1 MRPSPSRSRPDR
13 PSLPWF
19 ASPAAERWLTVRPE
33 PTCGDDLAGPAL
45 RKAHAYVRAV
55 VPRRGDLQ
63 ERCIDA
69 ATDAVVWALAEYDP
83 ERGVPFAR
91 FAMVAVRKWVR
102 RCLGKAKHKRP
113 DPSPITDG
121 DDPADTHQPASGP
134 IPLPQ
139 AVRELPRPLLAV
151 VRLYFVDR
159 LTLRDIGLLLDI
171 SYEAVRK
178 RLRRAATLLGND
190 LSAPPR
196 PRRSKRLKR
205 T

>member
-1 MRPSPSRSRPDR
+1 MARDR

-33 PTCGDDLAGPAL
+33 STCGDDLAGPAL
-45 RKAHAYVRAV
+45 KRAHSYVRAV
-55 VPRRGDLQ
+55 VPRRGELQ
-63 ERCIDA
+63 DRCIDS
-69 ATDAVVWALAEYDP
+69 ATDAVVWALAEFDP
-83 ERGVPFAR
+83 ERGVPFNR
-91 FAMVAVRKWVR
+91 FAMCAVRKWVR
-102 RCLGKAKHKRP
+102 RTLGKAKHRKP
-113 DPSPITDG
+113 NPSPITDG

-151 VRLYFVDR
+151 VRLYYVDR
-159 LTLRDIGLLLDI
+159 LTLRDVGLLLDI

-178 RLRRAATLLGND
+178 RLKRAAALLGGDTPAPARNRRA
-190 LSAPPR
+190 
-196 PRRSKRLKR
+196 KRLRR